1 MPPKIKSKYNN
12 VYIPADLRDY
22 LEKIVV
28 EIGYRRGRQISA
40 SAVVQYLIVTY
51 GNDVRKHFISQTDYS

>member
-40 SAVVQYLIVTY
+40 SAVVHMVMMSENILLARRIIHDY
-51 GNDVRKHFISQTDYS
+51 GS